1 MGVYACE
8 KVKITVPR
16 GEEGELFQTLQN
28 HEIVEV
34 IPSSQPRELPDVVQ
48 EEYDTVN
55 SRIQT
60 LEKVIPVLQTYTS
73 DGGPLEALKDTRLHV
88 SSTSFHEFKD
98 RKEEIVA
105 TAADIS
111 ARIDR
116 LSYLYEQRKTTTDT
130 LSMLEPL
137 KDISLPILDIYRFL
151 AFIPFQV
158 HNERTAPV
166 LNTLYQTFD
175 TVVAEEAKRFEEETV
190 YIAATS
196 KEQGAGVQSKLAE
209 EAHVLSIPEDTRQSL
224 AETYEEIKRRYD
236 TIEHEIHQ
244 IHQEL
249 ESYTESLADFQL
261 MYDVL
266 ASERDT
272 LAFQSYL
279 HPGTNGDEQ
288 YVLGWVAPER
298 IGELRA
304 LVAET
309 VPQSDVEICES
320 EPSRA
325 RVTIDNPPIIRSFE
339 VVTRI
344 MGLPKGGSLDPTP
357 TLAIFFT
364 LMFGLGFSEAG
375 YALVLLAASTFL
387 MRLPRVRTSVR
398 KVSVVMFWASLST
411 LVVGTLFGSWFGLN
425 PQSVSAGDDLLPHME
440 FLVGMG
446 IIPFLQGLQI
456 MNPLEGIL
464 PLIAFIVGLGIVHLL
479 AGTILGAVQAYRKGD
494 REGALL
500 DNLSWSVLLI
510 LIVATVLTPV
520 ARSLFIGLLIVY
532 GVFMVL
538 ASGRTV
544 AGPAKR
550 VANGVFNLYLALI
563 GYLGDT
569 LSYLRLVAIGLA
581 TAIIARVIGTLA
593 VLAGAPLVE
602 GGGFSVVIG
611 YLIMAI
617 IFVGGHL
624 FNIALNVLGTYVN
637 VGRLHFVEFFK
648 QFFEGGGEELQP
660 FKRSQTY
667 SKIVYKV

>member
-8 KVKITVPR
+8 KVKVNVPS
-16 GEEGELFQTLQN
+16 GSEGALLQTLQQ
-28 HEIVEV
+28 HEIMEL
-34 IPSSQPRELPDVVQ
+34 IPSSSPRELPEDLQ
-48 EEYDTVN
+48 AEYDTLTA
-55 SRIQT
+55 RIQT
-60 LEKVIPVLQTYTS
+60 LEKVIPVLQGYTS
-73 DGGPLEALKDTRLHV
+73 KGGPLQALKDTRERV
-88 SSTSFHEFKD
+88 SSDTFQDFTERADEVVST
-98 RKEEIVA
+98 A
-105 TAADIS
+105 TDIA

-116 LSYLYEQRKTTTDT
+116 LEALHEQRKSMADKVT
-130 LSMLEPL
+130 MLEPF
-137 KDISLPILDIYRFL
+137 KDITLPILDTYHFL

-158 HNERTAPV
+158 HNERAAPV
-166 LNTLYQTFD
+166 LNQMYQMFD
-175 TVVAEEAKRFEEETV
+175 TLVVEEAKRLDEETV

-196 KEQGAGVQSKLAE
+196 KEQAPDAQSKLAE
-209 EAHVLSIPEDTRQSL
+209 EAHPLSLPEATRHSF
-224 AETYEEIKRRYD
+224 AATYEETKREHD
-236 TIEHEIHQ
+236 TLKHEIQQ
-244 IHQEL
+244 IHHEL
-249 ESYTESLADFQL
+249 KSYTESLAELQL

-266 ASERDT
+266 VSERDS
-272 LAFQSYL
+272 LAYQSYL
-279 HPGTNGDEQ
+279 HGTNGDKQ
-288 YVLGWVAPER
+288 DVWGWVAPER
-298 IGELRA
+298 IGELRT

-309 VPQSDVEICES
+309 TPKSNVERRKRD
-320 EPSRA
+320 PSQA
-325 RVTIDNPPIIRSFE
+325 PVNIENPPVIRNFE

-357 TLAIFFT
+357 TLAVFFT
-364 LMFGLGFSEAG
+364 IMFGLGFSEAG
-375 YALVLLAASTFL
+375 YALVLLVASIFL

-398 KVSVVMFWASLST
+398 KVSVVIFWASLST
-411 LVVGTLFGSWFGLN
+411 LIVGALFGSWFGLN

-440 FLVGMG
+440 FLVSIG

-479 AGTILGAVQAYRKGD
+479 AGTVLGAVQAYRKGD
-494 REGALL
+494 QEGAFL
-500 DNLSWSVLLI
+500 DNLSWSILLL

-532 GVFMVL
+532 GVFMIL
-538 ASGRTV
+538 ASGRNV
-544 AGPAKR
+544 AGPVKR
-550 VANGVFNLYLALI
+550 IANGTFNLYLALI

-593 VLAGAPLVE
+593 TLAGAPLVE
-602 GGGFSVVIG
+602 GGGFSLVLG
-611 YLIMAI
+611 YVIMAI

-660 FKRSQTY
+660 FKRSQKY